1 MHDQRVINQRFE
13 RAFRVRRRHVQI
25 WLNFLRENHPDYR
38 DVHVDPLH
46 LAALPEDGSIHRQL
60 PTRLVD
66 EQESTSEHVQN
77 PPPSPPLPPSPSP
90 AAAPISFTARERPCT
105 GVAEQSLIDLTAATF
120 GLTATGFPPP
130 TAATPTGLPAPT
142 AATVTGLSAL
152 TDTFRTTATAFE
164 PDESLDNL
172 IDTTAMVPDLRP
184 ITTELEQLQQALAPA
199 NHLLSVPTFR
209 QTPISEFDKR
219 PLLRMVFPSLFP
231 LGKGDI
237 NLLRGQQLSFDAW
250 ARHLLRYKYGRFA
263 RHSRLRYVLFNMSM
277 HQQAQSQA
285 TWLCSR
291 LDTDISLQNLQDSVT
306 EGQHELLTNHI
317 SRSASKLR
325 GTRPY
330 WNDARHKLECLV
342 HNMNSP
348 HLFFTFSAADVQ
360 WHDLHQ
366 HMPAYTGEDF
376 VRDPNRHRIA
386 SKSLTENPHIAADY
400 LHRRFSLFFKHVLRT
415 LLPVVD
421 YWYRFE
427 WQQRG
432 SGHIH
437 GFIWLD
443 QSAPSTTN
451 EASRARIVD
460 YWSQW
465 VTAMNPDRTLI
476 QDGLNPASLPFAQQ
490 ENSRLHLIH
499 SLNRFQRHQ
508 VCSPT
513 YCLRKPK
520 GELNATARCR
530 FHFPQP
536 FRDTAAVTRDKNPLH
551 WKYMPQRNDS
561 LLNSYIPALT
571 LGWMAN
577 TDMAPCT
584 NPHAVLNYIAKY
596 ASKAETKSETYK
608 SMFAAV
614 VRRASSTNPILS
626 ATVKM
631 MNALLVERDWP
642 AQEVV
647 HNVLGLPL
655 VVSSRK
661 VVSLDLR
668 REPTTL
674 IEVSNGSLQRRGS
687 SLLEKYLQRATCS
700 VENDDV
706 DLDSLTL
713 LDFARHCEIQP
724 RSNRLFRRPRARP
737 RCVNIFP
744 RYTPDAQGDDYEEFC
759 RVKLML
765 HHPFLD
771 AGAESL
777 RRASGD
783 SAPTFRFAY
792 EQCLATA
799 CHHERDPLDP
809 LDDSENDAISDYEE
823 ASEAEDDGI
832 QPAFAELAERH
843 GNCDAALLEPGL
855 DLGTRSLD
863 VAYDWHSNDHIY
875 EQYGSQDGFIRLAK
889 TRGPDNARL

>member
-1 MHDQRVINQRFE
+1 
-13 RAFRVRRRHVQI
+13 
-25 WLNFLRENHPDYR
+25 
-38 DVHVDPLH
+38 
-46 LAALPEDGSIHRQL
+46 
-60 PTRLVD
+60 
-66 EQESTSEHVQN
+66 
-77 PPPSPPLPPSPSP
+77 
-90 AAAPISFTARERPCT
+90 
-105 GVAEQSLIDLTAATF
+105 
-120 GLTATGFPPP
+120 
-130 TAATPTGLPAPT
+130 
-142 AATVTGLSAL
+142 
-152 TDTFRTTATAFE
+152 
-164 PDESLDNL
+164 
-172 IDTTAMVPDLRP
+172 
-184 ITTELEQLQQALAPA
+184 
-199 NHLLSVPTFR
+199 
-209 QTPISEFDKR
+209 
-219 PLLRMVFPSLFP
+219 
-231 LGKGDI
+231 
-237 NLLRGQQLSFDAW
+237 
-250 ARHLLRYKYGRFA
+250 
-263 RHSRLRYVLFNMSM
+263 
-277 HQQAQSQA
+277 
-285 TWLCSR
+285 
-291 LDTDISLQNLQDSVT
+291 
-306 EGQHELLTNHI
+306 
-317 SRSASKLR
+317 
-325 GTRPY
+325 
-330 WNDARHKLECLV
+330 
-342 HNMNSP
+342 
-348 HLFFTFSAADVQ
+348 
-360 WHDLHQ
+360 
-366 HMPAYTGEDF
+366 
-376 VRDPNRHRIA
+376 
-386 SKSLTENPHIAADY
+386 
-400 LHRRFSLFFKHVLRT
+400 
-415 LLPVVD
+415 
-421 YWYRFE
+421 
-427 WQQRG
+427 
-432 SGHIH
+432 
-437 GFIWLD
+437 
-443 QSAPSTTN
+443 
-451 EASRARIVD
+451 
-460 YWSQW
+460 
-465 VTAMNPDRTLI
+465 
-476 QDGLNPASLPFAQQ
+476 
-490 ENSRLHLIH
+490 
-499 SLNRFQRHQ
+499 
-508 VCSPT
+508 
-513 YCLRKPK
+513 
-520 GELNATARCR
+520 
-530 FHFPQP
+530 
-536 FRDTAAVTRDKNPLH
+536 
-551 WKYMPQRNDS
+551 
-561 LLNSYIPALT
+561 
-571 LGWMAN
+571 MAN

-832 QPAFAELAERH
+832 
-843 GNCDAALLEPGL
+843 
-855 DLGTRSLD
+855 
-863 VAYDWHSNDHIY
+863 
-875 EQYGSQDGFIRLAK
+875 
-889 TRGPDNARL
+889 